1 MLDYAFAKK
10 HQGKFIVRIEDT
22 DQKRFVEGAEEKIYT
37 GLKWFGFKADEDP
50 EIGGLF
56 GPYRQSERLSIYQ
69 KHAQRLINQGKAYY
83 CFCSSER
90 LEKVRRER
98 QKKSQPPM
106 YDRYCLDLKEVEVKE
121 KLEKKEPFVVRM
133 KTPHDRTIDVKDLI
147 RGTIRFEGRG
157 IDDQVLLKSDGFPT
171 YHLAAVVDDHLM
183 EISHVI
189 RGEEWLSSA
198 PKHVLLYQYFGW
210 RPPLF
215 LHTPTIRD
223 EQKRKL
229 SKREDSASLEFY
241 KAEGYLPEALLN
253 FLCLLGWSH
262 PEGKEIFNF
271 QEFIKLLELKDISPA
286 GPIFDLKKLTWL
298 NGVYIRKLKDGD
310 LAERLTAFAP
320 AGMTEELIL
329 KTVPLVK
336 ERIEKL
342 SGYSTLVD
350 FLIGEITPD
359 QKMLLRKG
367 GKNEKL
373 IRLQL
378 AKILE
383 KLEKIDPWLPS
394 VLESTFRQLVKD
406 NDWSIGKF
414 FMMTRIAVTG
424 KLVTP
429 PLFESLSLLGKEK
442 TCQRLTLALK
452 MLKER

>member
-1 MLDYAFAKK
+1 
-10 HQGKFIVRIEDT
+10 
-22 DQKRFVEGAEEKIYT
+22 
-37 GLKWFGFKADEDP
+37 
-50 EIGGLF
+50 
-56 GPYRQSERLSIYQ
+56 
-69 KHAQRLINQGKAYY
+69 
-83 CFCSSER
+83 
-90 LEKVRRER
+90 
-98 QKKSQPPM
+98 
-106 YDRYCLDLKEVEVKE
+106 
-121 KLEKKEPFVVRM
+121 LEKKEPFVVRM